1 MIGALKDLV
10 FAANLVW
17 KDGSKDLKVSVKLDD
32 LGMFPFDANCNISSW
47 LDRGEL
53 DVTYSLDNGDP
64 ISHQE
69 AKQYGVGEF
78 CLRLLVVPTAY
89 TGASVNVAAHPSTKQ
104 ALKDKLGDKSN
115 CLQTPHISLQ
125 VHEASTNG
133 VRAGRAAHALFTRQE
148 LASDGYRVG
157 CLAWLDCTAEGED
170 DVIIPGGDEIKEATL
185 LFMRNS
191 TAVALS
197 TTVASIETRIRAL
210 VEGQAVQ
217 GKKLPHVFPVFS
229 PSVDGSTQKRG

>member
-89 TGASVNVAAHPSTKQ
+89 TG
-104 ALKDKLGDKSN
+104 
-115 CLQTPHISLQ
+115 
-125 VHEASTNG
+125 
-133 VRAGRAAHALFTRQE
+133 
-148 LASDGYRVG
+148 
-157 CLAWLDCTAEGED
+157 
-170 DVIIPGGDEIKEATL
+170 L
-185 LFMRNS
+185 L
-191 TAVALS
+191 
-197 TTVASIETRIRAL
+197 
-210 VEGQAVQ
+210 
-217 GKKLPHVFPVFS
+217 
-229 PSVDGSTQKRG
+229 